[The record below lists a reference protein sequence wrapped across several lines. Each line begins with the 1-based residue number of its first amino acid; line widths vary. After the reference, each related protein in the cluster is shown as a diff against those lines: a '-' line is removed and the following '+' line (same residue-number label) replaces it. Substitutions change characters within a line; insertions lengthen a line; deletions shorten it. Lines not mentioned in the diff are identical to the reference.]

1 MLRLPCKDTTPATD
15 SEASEADE
23 ASKSTAGASEAAT
36 APQESTTGAPRALQT
51 SQVVQRLRICLSMQ
65 RTWTGSI
72 PGLGRYH
79 VLLRNQTRGLQLL
92 SLCSRVCACNE
103 RSHHN
108 EKSVQHN
115 EEPV

>member
-1 MLRLPCKDTTPATD
+1 MLRLPCRDTIPATD
-15 SEASEADE
+15 SEASEADK

-36 APQESTTGAPRALQT
+36 APQESTAGAPRALQT
-51 SQVVQRLRICLSMQ
+51 SLVAQRLGICLSTQ
-65 RTWTGSI
+65 RTRTGSI

-79 VLLRNQTRGLQLL
+79 VPLHNQARGLQLP

-115 EEPV
+115 EPV